1 MLANVLFRA
10 LTWNLSYED
19 RNNAVWRV
27 RLLNSWGQFGAQD
40 ETLSVKIA
48 DACKADGTTAAFWEK
63 KNSAASTKGI
73 FYRES
78 LKSCIDA

>member
-10 LTWNLSYED
+10 LTWNLSHED
-19 RNNAVWRV
+19 RNNAVWQV
-27 RLLNSWGQFGAQD
+27 RLLNPWGQFGAQD

-48 DACKADGTTAAFWEK
+48 HACKAEGTTAVFWEK
-63 KNSAASTKGI
+63 KNSAASTEGI

-78 LKSCIDA
+78 LKSCKDA